1 MILNDLARSH
11 MMVCEQMALCEL
23 QIHWHQ
29 EVQLS
34 QYLLMNKLLS
44 ESHVLLG
51 LGQILL
57 H

>member
-23 QIHWHQ
+23 QIHLHQ

-34 QYLLMNKLLS
+34 QYLLMNKLLN

-57 H
+57 Q